1 MTIEQHLRTMIGDL
15 VLQVAQLRAEN
26 DAMKEVIQQQPA
38 PEGGKG

>member
-26 DAMKEVIQQQPA
+26 DALKEAIQKAPA
-38 PEGGKG
+38 PEGDKP